1 MIAIIPARG
10 GSKGVPKKNI
20 KLIDGKPLI
29 YYTIKAAKESKA
41 VSRII
46 VSTDCLE
53 IASVAKELG
62 AEVPFLRPE
71 YLATDTS
78 KAIDAYLYTI
88 EKINNDEH
96 RNINEFMVLLPT
108 SPLRTSEDI
117 DLAVK
122 IFKDK
127 NADTVISVVEAT
139 HPPTWYKKI
148 SDNGVLVDFFEGA
161 ENSLNRQ
168 EAQKTYLPN
177 GAIYIF
183 NYNKLKENNSYYN
196 DKTFPYIM
204 SDENSIDI
212 DTRLDF
218 KLAEMIIRGHNLI
231 ELI

>member
-29 YYTIKAAKESKA
+29 YYTIEAAKKSKA

-53 IASVAKELG
+53 IASVAKKLG

-88 EKINNDEH
+88 EKINNDENQ
-96 RNINEFMVLLPT
+96 NINEFMVLLPT

-122 IFKDK
+122 LFKDK
-127 NADTVISVVEAT
+127 KADTVISVVEAT

-148 SDNGVLVDFFEGA
+148 STKGVLLDFFE
-161 ENSLNRQ
+161 EVDNSLNRQ

-196 DKTFPYIM
+196 DNTFPYIM
-204 SDENSIDI
+204 SVETSIDI
-212 DTRLDF
+212 DTLVDF
-218 KLAEMIIRGHNLI
+218 KLAELLIRR
-231 ELI
+231 

>member
-88 EKINNDEH
+88 EKINNDENK
-96 RNINEFMVLLPT
+96 NINEFMVLLPT
-108 SPLRTSEDI
+108 SPFRTSDDI
-117 DLAVK
+117 DSAVK
-122 IFKDK
+122 IFCDK

-148 SDNGVLVDFFEGA
+148 SSVGVLEDFIENA
-161 ENSLNRQ
+161 DNSLNRQ

-183 NYNKLKENNSYYN
+183 KYDKLKENNSYYN
-196 DKTFPYIM
+196 KKTFPYIM
-204 SDENSIDI
+204 SIENSIDI
-212 DTRLDF
+212 DTFIDF
-218 KLAEMIIRGHNLI
+218 KLAKLI
-231 ELI
+231 MEEKKFR